1 MKHAFDLAL
10 ERLVSAADAGRR
22 RAYVCP
28 CCCGQVHLRSG
39 TTKIAHFA
47 HNPGEG
53 TPLCE
58 QYHPGSG
65 NYGSPGGFYG
75 EAGTPLFLHL
85 HEDGTGWTLFFDL
98 EPLSLAESRRSLP
111 SVLAFEGLEL
121 HRPGSRP
128 RKLRAE
134 SLWPG
139 AGRTT
144 VKVEPSRQHTTVN
157 TVGQWPSGIRPNR
170 WRSTLTG
177 LSPNGVLFV
186 PYRGGTF
193 RRYDWATP
201 VHWGDRVV
209 LVGPAH
215 CAPPGALDVV
225 SLSTTSTAEGTWHAW
240 LVRLPRSFDL
250 TAYRWLSK
258 FGITIGQRREKT
270 RIVSP
275 PIEYGAGGVPRFLLG
290 DPIVV
295 APSPPAGVLA
305 AESYATMNAKSL
317 GRRRVAGSAPAYAVT
332 AVESGA
338 LRIRTDAE
346 RDVARVDIVTE
357 GDIELDISAA
367 VWCVRHADGVLL
379 PYTSHRFATRDV
391 APVLHSDIPA
401 LRYTV
406 TAKLPDDRTES
417 VRSVGSSAA
426 TDWIRQ
432 RVATATGI
440 EIEAGNLGFLRL
452 ELPRSG
458 RSRPAEPPPV
468 HARRSNWPAAYAL
481 SLDTESNP
489 VVPHWQIGT
498 GRAAATRIRRLP
510 NVGPWQ

>member
-1 MKHAFDLAL
+1 MERAFDLAL
-10 ERLVSAADAGRR
+10 ERLVSADDARR
-22 RAYVCP
+22 GRAYVCA
-28 CCCGQVHLRSG
+28 CCCGRVHPRSG
-39 TTKIAHFA
+39 SKVPHFA

-53 TPLCE
+53 TPLCD

-98 EPLSLAESRRSLP
+98 EPLSIAESHRALP
-111 SVLAFEGLEL
+111 SVLAFDGLEL
-121 HRPGSRP
+121 HRTGSRP

-144 VKVEPSRQHTTVN
+144 VKVEPSRQHTAVR
-157 TVGQWPSGIRPNR
+157 TVGQWPSGIRPSR

-177 LSPNGVLFV
+177 LSPNGALFV

-201 VHWGDRVV
+201 VHWGDNVV
-209 LVGPAH
+209 LVGPVH

-225 SLSTTSTAEGTWHAW
+225 SLSTIATIEGTWHAW
-240 LVRLPRSFDL
+240 LVRLPRSFDS

-258 FGITIGQRREKT
+258 LGITIEQRREKT

-275 PIEYGAGGVPRFLLG
+275 PVEYGAGGVPRFLLG

-295 APSPPAGVLA
+295 APSPQASVLA

-317 GRRRVAGSAPAYAVT
+317 GRRRVGGSAPAHAVT
-332 AVESGA
+332 AIESGV
-338 LRIRTDAE
+338 LRLRTDAE
-346 RDVARVDIVTE
+346 RDVARVDVVTQC
-357 GDIELDISAA
+357 DIEPGVSAA

-379 PYTSHRFATRDV
+379 PYASHQFTTREV
-391 APVLHSDIPA
+391 GFVIQTDIPA
-401 LRYTV
+401 LRFSI
-406 TAKLPDDRTES
+406 TADFPDDRTES
-417 VRSVGSSAA
+417 VRSTDSFAA
-426 TDWIRQ
+426 TEWIRQ
-432 RVATATGI
+432 RLSAATGI
-440 EIEAGNLGFLRL
+440 EIDTGNLGFVRL
-452 ELPRSG
+452 NFSG
-458 RSRPAEPPPV
+458 PIPSRGMNETSV
-468 HARRSNWPAAYAL
+468 RNRRSNWPVAYAL
-481 SLDTESNP
+481 SSGPESNP
-489 VVPHWQIGT
+489 SVPHWQIGT
-498 GRAAATRIRRLP
+498 GRAAATRVRRLP
-510 NVGPWQ
+510 NVSSWQ